1 MASHTELLFGDEAR
15 SKLLAGAS
23 ALADAVR
30 PTLGPESRSV
40 LLAKKFGNPTICDDG
55 VTIARQ
61 MNLPDPEEQLG
72 AQMLRQSAIQTGDA
86 VGDGTTTSTL
96 LAYAIFRD
104 GLRNIVAGASPIAL
118 KRGLEKATTAA
129 VEAIAAV
136 SRPVASFEDM
146 AHIARVSAHDNAAI
160 GELVA
165 KAVTEVGAEGVVE
178 VEEARG
184 TETELDLV
192 EGMRIDKGYMS
203 PYFVTDSEAMEVNY
217 EDPRI
222 LIFDKKITMM
232 QPILPL
238 LEKVLQDPRPLI
250 VVAESVEG
258 EALATLVVNKLR
270 GVLPACAIK
279 APGFGD
285 RRKAMLGDLAV
296 LTGGRVISEDVGDKL
311 ENVELADLGTA
322 HRVVIDADS
331 TTVID
336 GAGSPEAIEG
346 RRQELRR
353 KIEETSSD
361 WDREKLEER
370 LARLSGGVAVIRVGA
385 TSEAEL
391 ARHKEAYDDAINSTR
406 AAMAEGVVP
415 GGGAALLR
423 GIDAVQQVADELDG
437 DERTGAKVL
446 RDALSV
452 PCRQLAANAGVDPG
466 VVVEKISSGKGFFG
480 FDARKRVYTDLEEA
494 GIIDAAK
501 VVRSALE
508 NAVAVAGVLL
518 LTEATM
524 IEVDDPEPAG
534 AAAMPPMM

>member
-1 MASHTELLFGDEAR
+1 MASHTELLFGDDAR
-15 SKLLAGAS
+15 NKLLAGAQ

-96 LAYAIFRD
+96 LAFAIFRD

-118 KRGLEKATTAA
+118 KRGLESATTAA
-129 VEAIAAV
+129 VEAVAEV

-146 AHIARVSAHDNAAI
+146 AHIATVSAHDNTEI

-165 KAVTEVGAEGVVE
+165 RAVTEVGAEGVVD

-192 EGMRIDKGYMS
+192 EGMRLDKGFLS
-203 PYFVTDSEAMEVNY
+203 PYFVTDSEAMEAVF
-217 EDPRI
+217 EEPRI
-222 LIFDKKITMM
+222 LIFEKKITTM
-232 QPILPL
+232 QPLLPL
-238 LEKVLQDPRPLI
+238 LEKVLQDPRPLV
-250 VVAESVEG
+250 VVAENVEA
-258 EALATLVVNKLR
+258 EALATLVVNRLR
-270 GVLPACAIK
+270 GILSVCAIK

-311 ENVELADLGTA
+311 ENVELVDLGSA

-331 TTVID
+331 ATFID
-336 GAGSPEAIEG
+336 GAGTSEAIEG

-353 KIEETSSD
+353 KIEDTTSD

-423 GIDAVQQVADELDG
+423 AVDAVQTIIDEREG
-437 DERTGAKVL
+437 DERTGALIL
-446 RDALSV
+446 RDALSA
-452 PCRQLAANAGVDPG
+452 PCRQLALNAGVDPG
-466 VVVEKISSGKGFFG
+466 VVVDKIMTGEGFFG
-480 FDARKRVYTDLEEA
+480 FDARTRTYTNLEEA

-524 IEVDDPEPAG
+524 IEVDDPDATP
-534 AAAMPPMM
+534 AMPPMM

>member
-1 MASHTELLFGDEAR
+1 MASHTELLFGDDAR
-15 SKLLAGAS
+15 NKLLAGAQ

-96 LAYAIFRD
+96 LAFAIFRD

-118 KRGLEKATTAA
+118 KRGLESATAAA
-129 VEAIAAV
+129 VEAVAEV

-146 AHIARVSAHDNAAI
+146 AHIATVSAHDNTEI

-165 KAVTEVGAEGVVE
+165 RAVTEVGAEGVVD

-192 EGMRIDKGYMS
+192 EGMRLDKGFLS
-203 PYFVTDSEAMEVNY
+203 PYFVTDSEAMEAVF
-217 EDPRI
+217 EEPRI
-222 LIFDKKITMM
+222 LIFEKKITTM
-232 QPILPL
+232 QPLLPL
-238 LEKVLQDPRPLI
+238 LEKVLQDPRPLV
-250 VVAESVEG
+250 VVAENVEA
-258 EALATLVVNKLR
+258 EALATLVVNRLR
-270 GVLPACAIK
+270 GILSVCAIK

-311 ENVELADLGTA
+311 ENVELVDLGSA

-331 TTVID
+331 ATFID
-336 GAGSPEAIEG
+336 GAGTSEAIEG

-353 KIEETSSD
+353 KIEDTTSD

-423 GIDAVQQVADELDG
+423 AIDAVQTIIDEREG
-437 DERTGAKVL
+437 DERTGALIL
-446 RDALSV
+446 RDALSA
-452 PCRQLAANAGVDPG
+452 PCRQLALNAGVDPG
-466 VVVEKISSGKGFFG
+466 VVVDKIMTGEGFFG
-480 FDARKRVYTDLEEA
+480 FDARTRTYTNLEEA

-524 IEVDDPEPAG
+524 IEVDDPDATP
-534 AAAMPPMM
+534 AMPPMM

>member
-15 SKLLAGAS
+15 NKLLAGALT
-23 ALADAVR
+23 LADAVR

-61 MNLPDPEEQLG
+61 INLADPEEQLG
-72 AQMLRQSAIQTGDA
+72 AQMLRQSAIQTGDS

-96 LAYAIFRD
+96 LAFAVFRE

-118 KRGLEKATTAA
+118 KRGLEHATGVA
-129 VEAIAAV
+129 VEALAEV

-146 AHIARVSAHDNAAI
+146 AHIATVSAHDNSEI

-165 KAVTEVGAEGVVE
+165 KAVTEVGAEGVVD

-192 EGMRIDKGYMS
+192 EGMRIDKGYLS
-203 PYFVTDSEAMEVNY
+203 PYFVTDADAMEAVF
-217 EDPRI
+217 EEPRI
-222 LIFDKKITMM
+222 LIFEKKINTM

-238 LEKVLQDPRPLI
+238 LEKVLQDPRPL
-250 VVAESVEG
+250 VVIAENVEG

-270 GVLPACAIK
+270 GVLPVCAIK
-279 APGFGD
+279 APGFGE
-285 RRKAMLGDLAV
+285 RRKAMLGDLAI
-296 LTGGRVISEDVGDKL
+296 LTGGRVISEDLGDKL
-311 ENVELADLGTA
+311 ENVELSELGSA

-331 TTVID
+331 ATFID
-336 GAGSPEAIEG
+336 GAGTTEAIEG

-353 KIEETSSD
+353 KIEDTTSD

-391 ARHKEAYDDAINSTR
+391 ARDKEAYDDAISSTR

-423 GIDAVQQVADELDG
+423 TVDAVTAAADSLEG
-437 DERTGAKVL
+437 DERTGALVI

-452 PCRQLAANAGVDPG
+452 PCRQLAENAGADPG
-466 VVVEKISSGKGFFG
+466 VVVEKISNGTGFFG
-480 FDARKRVYTDLEEA
+480 FDARKRIYTDLEEA
-494 GIIDAAK
+494 GIIDATK

-508 NAVAVAGVLL
+508 NAVSVAGVLL

-524 IEVDDPEPAG
+524 IEVDDPEPAP

>member
-15 SKLLAGAS
+15 NKLLAGAS

-40 LLAKKFGNPTICDDG
+40 LLAKRFGNPTICDDG
-55 VTIARQ
+55 VTIAKQ
-61 MNLPDPEEQLG
+61 INLADPEEQLG
-72 AQMLRQSAIQTGDA
+72 AQMLRESAIQTGDS
-86 VGDGTTTSTL
+86 VGDGTTTSAL
-96 LAYAIFRD
+96 LSFAVFKD

-129 VEAIAAV
+129 VEAIAQV

-146 AHIARVSAHDNAAI
+146 AHIATVSAHDNPAI

-165 KAVTEVGAEGVVE
+165 RAVTEVGAEGVVD

-192 EGMRIDKGYMS
+192 EGMRIDKGFLS
-203 PYFVTDSEAMEVNY
+203 PYFVTDSEAMEAVY
-217 EDPRI
+217 EEPRI
-222 LIFDKKITMM
+222 LIFEKKITTM
-232 QPILPL
+232 QPMLPL
-238 LEKVLQDPRPLI
+238 LEKVVQDPRPLI
-250 VVAESVEG
+250 VVAENVEG

-270 GVLPACAIK
+270 GLLPVCAIK

-296 LTGGRVISEDVGDKL
+296 LTGGRVISEDLGDKL
-311 ENVELADLGTA
+311 ENVELTDLGSA
-322 HRVVIDADS
+322 HRVVIDADTS
-331 TTVID
+331 TFID
-336 GAGSPEAIEG
+336 GSGTAEDIEG

-353 KIEETSSD
+353 KIEDTTSD

-391 ARHKEAYDDAINSTR
+391 SRHKEAYDDAINSTR

-415 GGGAALLR
+415 GGGTALLR
-423 GIDAVQQVADELDG
+423 AVGTVQDVIDKLEG
-437 DERTGAKVL
+437 DERTGALVL

-452 PCRQLAANAGVDPG
+452 PCRQLATNAGSDPG
-466 VVVEKISSGKGFFG
+466 VVVEKISSEKGFFG
-480 FDARKRVYTDLEEA
+480 FDARKRIYVDLEEA

-508 NAVAVAGVLL
+508 NAVAVAAVLL

-524 IEVDDPEPAG
+524 IEVDDPEAVP
-534 AAAMPPMM
+534 AMPPMM

>member
-15 SKLLAGAS
+15 NKLLAGAS

-40 LLAKKFGNPTICDDG
+40 LLAKRFGNPTICDDG
-55 VTIARQ
+55 VTIAKQ
-61 MNLPDPEEQLG
+61 INLADPEEQLG
-72 AQMLRQSAIQTGDA
+72 AQMLRESAIQTGDS
-86 VGDGTTTSTL
+86 VGDGTTTSAL
-96 LAYAIFRD
+96 LSFAIFKD

-129 VEAIAAV
+129 VEAIAQV

-146 AHIARVSAHDNAAI
+146 AHIATVSAHDNPAI

-165 KAVTEVGAEGVVE
+165 RAVTEVGAEGVVD

-192 EGMRIDKGYMS
+192 EGMRIDKGFLS
-203 PYFVTDSEAMEVNY
+203 PYFVTDSEAMEAVY
-217 EDPRI
+217 EEPRI
-222 LIFDKKITMM
+222 LIFEKKITTM
-232 QPILPL
+232 QPMLPL
-238 LEKVLQDPRPLI
+238 LEKVVQDPRPLI
-250 VVAESVEG
+250 VVAENVEG

-270 GVLPACAIK
+270 GLLPVCAIK

-296 LTGGRVISEDVGDKL
+296 LTGGRVISEDLGDKL
-311 ENVELADLGTA
+311 ENVELTDLGSA
-322 HRVVIDADS
+322 HRVVIDADTS
-331 TTVID
+331 TFID
-336 GAGSPEAIEG
+336 GAGTAEDIEG

-353 KIEETSSD
+353 KIEDTTSD
-361 WDREKLEER
+361 WDKEKLEER

-391 ARHKEAYDDAINSTR
+391 SRHKEAYDDAINSTR

-415 GGGAALLR
+415 GGGTALLR
-423 GIDAVQQVADELDG
+423 AVGAVQDVIDKLEG
-437 DERTGAKVL
+437 DERTGALVL

-452 PCRQLAANAGVDPG
+452 PCRQLATNAGSDPG
-466 VVVEKISSGKGFFG
+466 VVVEKISSEKGFFG
-480 FDARKRVYTDLEEA
+480 FDARKRIYVDLEEA

-524 IEVDDPEPAG
+524 IEIDDPE
-534 AAAMPPMM
+534 AAPAMPPMM

>member
-1 MASHTELLFGDEAR
+1 MASHTELLFGDDAR
-15 SKLLAGAS
+15 NKLLAGAQ

-96 LAYAIFRD
+96 LAFAIFRD

-118 KRGLEKATTAA
+118 KRGLESATTAA
-129 VEAIAAV
+129 VEAVAEV

-146 AHIARVSAHDNAAI
+146 AHIATVSAHDNTEI

-165 KAVTEVGAEGVVE
+165 RAVTEVGAEGVVD

-192 EGMRIDKGYMS
+192 EGMRLDKGFLS
-203 PYFVTDSEAMEVNY
+203 PYFVTDSEAMEAVF
-217 EDPRI
+217 EEPRI
-222 LIFDKKITMM
+222 LIFEKKITTM
-232 QPILPL
+232 QPLLPL
-238 LEKVLQDPRPLI
+238 LEKVLQDPRPLV
-250 VVAESVEG
+250 VVAENVEA
-258 EALATLVVNKLR
+258 EALATLVVNRLR
-270 GVLPACAIK
+270 GILSVCAIK

-311 ENVELADLGTA
+311 ENVELVDLGSA

-331 TTVID
+331 ATFID
-336 GAGSPEAIEG
+336 GAGTSEAIEG

-353 KIEETSSD
+353 KIEDTTSD

-423 GIDAVQQVADELDG
+423 AIDAVQTIIDEREG
-437 DERTGAKVL
+437 DERTGALIL
-446 RDALSV
+446 RDALSA
-452 PCRQLAANAGVDPG
+452 PCRQLALNAGVDPG
-466 VVVEKISSGKGFFG
+466 VVVDKIMTGEGFFG
-480 FDARKRVYTDLEEA
+480 FDARTRTYTNLEEA

-524 IEVDDPEPAG
+524 IEVDDPDATP
-534 AAAMPPMM
+534 AMPPMM

>member
-15 SKLLAGAS
+15 NKLLAGAS

-40 LLAKKFGNPTICDDG
+40 LLAKRYGNPTICDDG
-55 VTIARQ
+55 VTIAKQ
-61 MNLPDPEEQLG
+61 VNLADPEEQLG
-72 AQMLRQSAIQTGDA
+72 AQMLRESAIQTGDS
-86 VGDGTTTSTL
+86 VGDGTTTSAL
-96 LAYAIFRD
+96 LSFAIFKD

-129 VEAIAAV
+129 VAAIAQV

-146 AHIARVSAHDNAAI
+146 AHIATVSAHDNPAI

-165 KAVTEVGAEGVVE
+165 RAVTEVGAEGVVD

-192 EGMRIDKGYMS
+192 EGMRIDKGFLS
-203 PYFVTDSEAMEVNY
+203 PYFVTDSEAMEAVY
-217 EDPRI
+217 EEPRI
-222 LIFDKKITMM
+222 LIFEKKITTM

-238 LEKVLQDPRPLI
+238 LEKVVQDPRPLI
-250 VVAESVEG
+250 VVAENVEG

-270 GVLPACAIK
+270 GLLPVCAIK

-296 LTGGRVISEDVGDKL
+296 LTGGRVISEDLGDKL
-311 ENVELADLGTA
+311 ENVELTDLGSA
-322 HRVVIDADS
+322 HRVVIDADTS
-331 TTVID
+331 TFID
-336 GAGSPEAIEG
+336 GSGTAEDIEG

-353 KIEETSSD
+353 KIEDTTSD

-385 TSEAEL
+385 TTEAEL
-391 ARHKEAYDDAINSTR
+391 SRHKEAYDDAINSTR

-415 GGGAALLR
+415 GGGTALLR
-423 GIDAVQQVADELDG
+423 AVGAVQDVIDKLEG
-437 DERTGAKVL
+437 DERTGALVL

-452 PCRQLAANAGVDPG
+452 PCRQLATNAGSDPG
-466 VVVEKISSGKGFFG
+466 VVVEKISSEKGFFG
-480 FDARKRVYTDLEEA
+480 FDARKRIYIDLEEA

-524 IEVDDPEPAG
+524 IEVDDPE
-534 AAAMPPMM
+534 AAPAMPPMM